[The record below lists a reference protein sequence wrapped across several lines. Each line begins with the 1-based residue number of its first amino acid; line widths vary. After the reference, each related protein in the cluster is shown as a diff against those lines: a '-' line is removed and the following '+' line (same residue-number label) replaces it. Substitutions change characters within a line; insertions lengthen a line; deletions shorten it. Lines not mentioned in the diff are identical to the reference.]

1 MNETIIDILS
11 EENILTNPRVS
22 KICDTI
28 VKRHLGRVKAVIYY
42 GSSLR
47 DLDKPG
53 KMLDFYVLVDSYR
66 KTHKNLVRATLNYL
80 LPPAV
85 YYYEKLDKNNILN
98 TCKYSIIS
106 LSEFE
111 KLSGEKSLLSMI
123 WGRFCQPCSI
133 LYSESSAV
141 TERILIARENS
152 VRHMASQITPL
163 LSGPIK
169 SSQFW
174 AKGFYESYKT
184 ELRPESSE
192 KRAIEIV
199 ERYENRYSRITAV
212 LFGKPNEDGYYVI
225 PQETKIYAKTKWFI
239 RRLIGK
245 PMTAIRVINSAATFD
260 GGLDYILMKLRNHSG
275 VTILPTSFEKRHP
288 VICSPI
294 MGWKLWRKGAFK

>member
-28 VKRHLGRVKAVIYY
+28 VKRHLGRVKAVVYY

-66 KTHKNLVRATLNYL
+66 KTHKNPVRATLNYL

-133 LYSESSAV
+133 LYSDKEIIEYLHV
-141 TERILIARENS
+141 FNILF
-152 VRHMASQITPL
+152 
-163 LSGPIK
+163 LSNF
-169 SSQFW
+169 S
-174 AKGFYESYKT
+174 
-184 ELRPESSE
+184 
-192 KRAIEIV
+192 
-199 ERYENRYSRITAV
+199 
-212 LFGKPNEDGYYVI
+212 
-225 PQETKIYAKTKWFI
+225 
-239 RRLIGK
+239 
-245 PMTAIRVINSAATFD
+245 
-260 GGLDYILMKLRNHSG
+260 
-275 VTILPTSFEKRHP
+275 
-288 VICSPI
+288 
-294 MGWKLWRKGAFK
+294 